1 MRDLQA
7 LLERHEAFWHREEVD
22 RPLVRLLPRERDP
35 VRFDNMDVRPDMLDV
50 ERLTPS
56 IGERNIWKRLVQED
70 LLRTEPAFTRIPW
83 MEAIVGCD
91 IHAGTENAMWPEP
104 ALGPDYE
111 GMDEIVPADDNPWL
125 EKLFSLTEALV
136 EINDG
141 SYVVTHTL
149 MRGPADMLSALLGD
163 DRMGLAF
170 YDDPDRVDTC
180 LARAAEAFIKV
191 AKAQFDVIPLF
202 HGGRTAWV
210 YGLWGR
216 GSVVRFQSD
225 SSSQLSPT
233 MYAERILPHD
243 RKIMEA
249 FDKSLIDL
257 HSAGTLHIREK
268 LMGTEELDA
277 ISVTLDR
284 YEDAPTVEDLLP
296 IFAEILEAKSLLI
309 FGEMTAAEADLL
321 CSKLPARGL
330 AIGGHITDKLL
341 WERPV

>member
-7 LLERHEAFWHREEVD
+7 LLERHEAFWNREEVD
-22 RPLVRLLPRERDP
+22 QPLVRLLPRERDP
-35 VRFDNMDVRPDMLDV
+35 VRFDNMDVYPDMLDV
-50 ERLTPS
+50 ERVTPH
-56 IGERNIWKRLVQED
+56 IGERNIRKRLVQGG
-70 LLRTEPAFTRIPW
+70 LLRTAPAFTRIPW
-83 MEAIVGCD
+83 MEAIIGCD
-91 IHAGTENAMWPEP
+91 IHAGAENAMWPEP

-125 EKLFSLTEALV
+125 QKLLALTHALV

-149 MRGPADMLSALLGD
+149 MRGPSDMLSALLGD
-163 DRMGLAF
+163 ERMGLAF
-170 YDDPDRVDTC
+170 YDDPDKVDIC

-191 AKAQFDVIPLF
+191 ANAQFEIIPLF

-210 YGLWGR
+210 YGLWGS

-225 SSSQLSPT
+225 SSSQLSPR

-243 RKIMEA
+243 LKIMQA
-249 FDKSLIDL
+249 FDRTVIDL

-268 LMGTEELDA
+268 LMETEELDA
-277 ISVTLDR
+277 ISITLDR
-284 YEDAPTVEDLLP
+284 YANAPTVEDLLP
-296 IFAEILEAKSLLI
+296 IFAEIMEAKSLLV

-321 CSKLPARGL
+321 CTKLPARGL
-330 AIGGHITDKLL
+330 AISGHVTDKLL